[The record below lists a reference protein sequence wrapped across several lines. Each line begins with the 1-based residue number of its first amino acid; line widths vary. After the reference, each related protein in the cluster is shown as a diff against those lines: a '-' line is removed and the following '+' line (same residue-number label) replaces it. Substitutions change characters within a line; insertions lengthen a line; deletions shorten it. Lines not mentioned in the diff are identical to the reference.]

1 MANKCQVQTPK
12 KYVIEMLDYV
22 GYKDHLYGKRVLEN
36 SCGEGNILCEIV
48 ERYIQDA
55 RNHNHSNEEIVNG
68 LGRDICAYEIDH
80 DCIRKCKKQINRV
93 AYGFG
98 LKGIKWNIRKEDFL
112 ISKEETFDF
121 IIGNPPYI
129 TYHNLTEEQRNFLKD
144 NFVSCKEGRFD
155 YSYAFIEASL
165 NKLADNGKMIYLV
178 PYSITTNKFAEKL
191 REVLIPYLK
200 AIYDYKTIKIFPEAI
215 TSTVIILC
223 EKVENITGFD
233 YYMIHSNR
241 MIHKEKELL
250 QDKWLL
256 GSDSVQGCSTERY
269 FGDYFEVLNSVAT
282 LCNKAFLLK
291 EYTEESDYYIVGQ
304 HRIERKLVKDAAS
317 TKSFN
322 RRRDKNV
329 IDKIIFPYQYIN
341 GKVIHYQRQEFER
354 LFPYASKYLQQF
366 EGDLERRKADE
377 KALWFEYG
385 RSQAITKVFGQKLIL
400 PMVITKSV
408 SVYWGKEQE
417 IPYAGYFIK
426 QKEHSPLTLEDAKKI
441 IEKDEFYDYVKE
453 CGTPTTPTS
462 YRISVNDI
470 KGFKIREEWLN
481 G

>member
-1 MANKCQVQTPK
+1 MANNCQVQTPK

-22 GYKDHLYGKRVLEN
+22 GYKEHLYGKRVLEN

-48 ERYIQDA
+48 KRYIQDA
-55 RNHNHSNEEIVNG
+55 RNHNYSNEEIVNG

-80 DCIRKCKKQINRV
+80 DCIRKCKKRINRV
-93 AYGFG
+93 AYRFG

-112 ISKEETFDF
+112 ISKKEKFDF

-129 TYHNLTEEQRNFLKD
+129 TYHDLKEDQRNFLKD
-144 NFVSCKEGRFD
+144 NFVSCREGRFD

-165 NKLADNGKMIYLV
+165 NKLADNGQMIYLV
-178 PYSITTNKFAEKL
+178 PYSITTNKFAERL
-191 REVLIPYLK
+191 REILMPYLK
-200 AIYDYKTIKIFPEAI
+200 AIYDYKTIKIFPDAI

-223 EKVENITGFD
+223 EKVENITSLD
-233 YYMIHSNR
+233 CYIVNSNR
-241 MIHKEKELL
+241 KIHKKKELL
-250 QDKWLL
+250 QNKWLL
-256 GSDSVQGCSTERY
+256 ESESVQERSTERC

-291 EYTEESDYYIVGQ
+291 EYIEEPDYYIVGQ
-304 HRIERKLVKDAAS
+304 YRIERKLVKDAAS

-322 RRRDKNV
+322 RRRDKYIV
-329 IDKIIFPYQYIN
+329 DKIIFPYQNIN
-341 GKVIHYQRQEFER
+341 GSVVRYQEQEFER
-354 LFPYASKYLQQF
+354 LFPQGSKYLQQF
-366 EGDLERRKADE
+366 EKDLRKRKADE

-385 RSQAITKVFGQKLIL
+385 RSQAIAKVFGQKLIL

-408 SVYWGKEQE
+408 SVYWGKEEE

-426 QKEHSPLTLEDAKKI
+426 QKEHSPLTLEDAQKI
-441 IEKDEFYDYVKE
+441 IENDEFYDYVKE

-470 KGFKIREEWLN
+470 KGFRIREEWLN